1 MLYSYSIY
9 FYRTKNINML
19 LHQVFYILL
28 FILLVFLYILA
39 CLYTKP
45 FLINRKRKYST
56 LSLKITYL
64 IYLAF
69 LFLFLFFF
77 LIFGA
82 DKIEYQMSDALFFA
96 ILTFLFLPNIGILL
110 RRSIKKIR
118 ARVVY
123 NIIFTTV
130 NLLAVYFIIHK
141 LVENKWFI

>member
-1 MLYSYSIY
+1 
-9 FYRTKNINML
+9 ML

-110 RRSIKKIR
+110 
-118 ARVVY
+118 
-123 NIIFTTV
+123 
-130 NLLAVYFIIHK
+130 
-141 LVENKWFI
+141 